1 MNDDI
6 LNTSIPSA
14 AAEGVIFR
22 MQSVA
27 ATSKTEAD
35 PCTLLRAVGE
45 PMRWRILRELLA
57 GGPLSVL
64 DLLERLGGLQAQMS
78 KHLKVLREAGAVE
91 LVPAPDGDG
100 RKSYHAVPE
109 KFRTKEADQTVLD
122 YGVCVLRFP

>member
-6 LNTSIPSA
+6 LNTSIPST
-14 AAEGVIFR
+14 AAE
-22 MQSVA
+22 
-27 ATSKTEAD
+27 ATFSRTPPTASAEAESD
-35 PCTLLRAVGE
+35 PCALLRAVGE

-109 KFRTKEADQTVLD
+109 KFRTKEADKTVLD